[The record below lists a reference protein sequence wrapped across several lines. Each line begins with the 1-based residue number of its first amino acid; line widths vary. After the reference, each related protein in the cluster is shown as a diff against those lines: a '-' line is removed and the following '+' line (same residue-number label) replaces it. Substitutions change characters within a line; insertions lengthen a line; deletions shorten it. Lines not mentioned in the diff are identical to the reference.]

1 MYIYA
6 KAIHVFAVGTLIGG
20 MLFVAILLRLTSGK
34 EQSSDMQ
41 CLVRRAIWWDSR
53 ISTPALFVAWAAGFS
68 MAADAGWFYTGWM
81 LLKLI
86 PVALLT
92 GLQLFSGTM
101 LEKLALGGRDYRSI
115 RSYMPAAVLL
125 AFAPIVFLAVVKP
138 F

>member
-34 EQSSDMQ
+34 EYSPDIQ

-68 MAADAGWFYTGWM
+68 MAADAGWFDSGWM

-86 PVALLT
+86 PVAFLT
-92 GLQLFSGTM
+92 GLQLFSGAM
-101 LEKLALGGRDYRSI
+101 LEKLALGGQDYRSI
-115 RSYMPAAVLL
+115 RGYMPAAVLL